1 MSSRMPVFASNIW
14 DLPYRIDDVEHQ
26 CDQPGKDQY
35 TNDHRVDIAMDV
47 LQYVHLSSLS
57 SASAGGFSP
66 AAS

>member
-1 MSSRMPVFASNIW
+1 MYSYLKAIASNIW

-26 CDQPGKDQY
+26 CDQPGQDQY
-35 TNDHRVDIAMDV
+35 ANDDRVDIAMDV